1 MYTVNIDRTSRVWAV
16 TANCGGAAMTEI
28 IFRPPNA
35 ILYVA
40 IGIFVIGVLST
51 LVKRGEWPRKLIAL
65 AIIVAVSG
73 ALVLVLYRPTTLSL
87 DPEGIRLGGLR
98 PVELK
103 WSEVRNAY
111 LESNL
116 PASPYRPTLRTRG
129 VALGDYRSG
138 RFVLSNGDPA
148 RVMME
153 RSDQAVIIVTSDL
166 TYLFA
171 PEEIDTLVAAV
182 NQYYVRPAP

>member
-1 MYTVNIDRTSRVWAV
+1 MV
-16 TANCGGAAMTEI
+16 EI
-28 IFRPPNA
+28 VFRPPAA

-40 IGIFVIGVLST
+40 IAIFVIGLVST
-51 LVKRGEWPRKLIAL
+51 LIKKGEWGRKIIAL
-65 AIIVAVSG
+65 VIIVVVAG
-73 ALVLVLYRPTTLSL
+73 ALVLVLYRPRTLTV
-87 DPEGIRLGGLR
+87 DEQGIRMSGINGIDL
-98 PVELK
+98 P
-103 WSEVRNAY
+103 WSRVDRAY

-153 RSDQAVIIVTSDL
+153 RADQAVIILTEEL

-171 PEEIDTLVAAV
+171 PQEMELLVGAV
-182 NQYYVRPAP
+182 NQFYTR